1 MIEMMELDT
10 KMLKSYYNYKYFEY
24 IYIHNK

>member
-10 KMLKSYYNYKYFEY
+10 KMLKSYYNYKYFKY